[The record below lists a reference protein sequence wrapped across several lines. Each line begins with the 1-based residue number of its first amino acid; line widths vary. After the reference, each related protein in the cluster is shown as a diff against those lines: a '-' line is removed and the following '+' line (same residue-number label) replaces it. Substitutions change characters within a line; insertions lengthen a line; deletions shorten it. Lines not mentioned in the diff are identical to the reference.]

1 MALPDVG
8 DSGEGGQ
15 PVALPHHAGGR
26 TKQQPSGGQDR
37 RQRRVSLSIHDSDE
51 RESAWR

>member
-15 PVALPHHAGGR
+15 PVALPHHAGRR
-26 TKQQPSGGQDR
+26 TEQQPSGGQDR
-37 RQRRVSLSIHDSDE
+37 RRRRVSLSVHDSDE